1 MNALEGL
8 LTVDCGNSTIDC
20 RRSSDGARLRLP
32 SNQRIACEAVD
43 GAVGDVREVP
53 APAAFD
59 EAAALR
65 AFTSTGPLRRCAL
78 VSVVAAAGSRIVGV
92 LRGLGID
99 VRCAGSDLPCPLPL
113 DYETPHTLGADR
125 WVGALAAHRQFGR
138 SIVVDCGSATTVNL
152 VEGDGTFRGGA
163 IAPGLRA
170 MVAGLAAVTPALPAP
185 DLEVEPVVP
194 PRATQAAV
202 DAGVLLGYRGLVER
216 LVADTLRA
224 ARGPATVV
232 VTGGNASRLLRG
244 TRLRAQHVPDLVHRG
259 LQLLAEIGPW
269 SS

>member
-1 MNALEGL
+1 MDMNSGL

-20 RRSSDGARLRLP
+20 QRSSDGARLYL
-32 SNQRIACEAVD
+32 AT
-43 GAVGDVREVP
+43 GAPIDM
-53 APAAFD
+53 AK
-59 EAAALR
+59 LR
-65 AFTSTGPLRRCAL
+65 QFVEGGQVRRCAL
-78 VSVVAAAGSRIVGV
+78 VSVVAVASQSVVGM

-99 VRCAGSDLPCPLPL
+99 VRRAGVELPCPLPL

-152 VEGDGTFRGGA
+152 VDSDGTFRGGA

-170 MVAGLAAVTPALPAP
+170 LLAGLAATTPALPVP
-185 DLEVEPVVP
+185 DLDAEPVVP

-202 DAGVLLGYRGLVER
+202 DAGVLLGYCGLVER
-216 LVADTLRA
+216 LVADTIRA
-224 ARGPATVV
+224 LRGPATVV
-232 VTGGNASRLLRG
+232 VTGGNAARLLRG
-244 TRLRAQHVPDLVHRG
+244 SRLRVQHVPDLVHRG
-259 LQLLAEIGPW
+259 LQFLAECGSW